1 MADVD
6 NDAQDDDDILEM
18 AKAVYKV
25 DKDHWDSLV
34 YEKAKEDLHFL
45 SDERGAMWD
54 AKEYERR
61 EKTGRAALQI
71 DMLMQYVHQVS
82 NDIRQNEHEADVVPV
97 GSDSSIDTADV
108 LKGLIKQIQY
118 KSSANEVYETAVTNS
133 IKGSIG
139 YIKVG
144 REFEDEERGF
154 DQVL

>member
-61 EKTGRAALQI
+61 EKTGRRNKLFLAPAPEPLNIAGRFALNK
-71 DMLMQYVHQVS
+71 LGG
-82 NDIRQNEHEADVVPV
+82 R
-97 GSDSSIDTADV
+97 
-108 LKGLIKQIQY
+108 
-118 KSSANEVYETAVTNS
+118 TN
-133 IKGSIG
+133 
-139 YIKVG
+139 
-144 REFEDEERGF
+144 
-154 DQVL
+154 